1 MGGGVADIVG
11 YGVISEGC
19 GLLRS
24 SIKFE
29 VSSPSCVDTKFEE

>member
-1 MGGGVADIVG
+1 MGGGVAGIVG
-11 YGVISEGC
+11 FGVISEGC

-29 VSSPSCVDTKFEE
+29 VSSPSCVAMKLED